1 MSAHMEDNSTSLLE
15 PTASV
20 VAAFVAKQNISSTD
34 VPALI
39 AAVHKALSS
48 LLAPEAPET
57 VKLTPAQIRKSITS
71 DALISFEDGKPYRTL
86 KRHLTTRGMTPAEYK
101 AKWGLPS
108 DYPTTAPSY
117 SAMRSAMAKAL
128 GLGAGR
134 RKQPQAAAATPAKT
148 QSPPAKRPA
157 RRVRPKKATPG
168 APGGQP

>member
-1 MSAHMEDNSTSLLE
+1 MEEPSSGLLE

-20 VAAFVAKQNISSTD
+20 VAAFVAKQKISPTD

-39 AAVHKALSS
+39 AVVHKALSS
-48 LLAPEAPET
+48 LLAPEVVAPEAI
-57 VKLTPAQIRKSITS
+57 KLTPAQIRKSITPET
-71 DALISFEDGKPYRTL
+71 LISFEDGKPYRTL
-86 KRHLTTRGMTPAEYK
+86 KRHLTTRGMTAAQYK

-134 RKQPQAAAATPAKT
+134 RKQPQAAAATLSKA
-148 QSPPAKRPA
+148 QSASATRTA
-157 RRVRPKKATPG
+157 RRARPRKAKSGP
-168 APGGQP
+168 PGGQS